1 MDHRVRYLTDSSK
14 LSRMGRCELSSTKTI
29 KNDLRWRRTERSLMS
44 SLGTQLSRTPLDKVK
59 VTELCRDADVSKA
72 TFYLHYCDIY
82 DLADA
87 FVDARVETVI
97 DELGDPCLPFQDVGS
112 FVRRFVEVFTSDDQ
126 KRFLKLADENHMA
139 PRFLNRFW
147 RKLGE
152 KLESCAPVPDEERA
166 RIAMSF
172 VIGGLVC
179 AVQSD
184 HDVDADELVD
194 TLARLMT
201 ATRSAAPE
209 AS

>member
-126 KRFLKLADENHMA
+126 KRFLRLADENHMA

-152 KLESCAPVPDEERA
+152 KLEAALRFQTRRGFESRCRLSSAGSCVPCSPIMMSMPMSSWTPLPV
-166 RIAMSF
+166 S
-172 VIGGLVC
+172 
-179 AVQSD
+179 
-184 HDVDADELVD
+184 
-194 TLARLMT
+194 
-201 ATRSAAPE
+201 
-209 AS
+209 